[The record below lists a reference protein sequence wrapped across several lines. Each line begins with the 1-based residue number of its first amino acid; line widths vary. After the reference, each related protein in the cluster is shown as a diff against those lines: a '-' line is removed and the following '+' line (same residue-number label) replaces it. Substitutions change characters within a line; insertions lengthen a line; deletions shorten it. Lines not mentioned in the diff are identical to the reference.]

1 MQMRRTKKESE
12 SGVVKTQEMKYEIS
26 FVKKINEEYK
36 SRGGRITRTRETKCD
51 WQEDRDER
59 DVKLQEH

>member
-1 MQMRRTKKESE
+1 
-12 SGVVKTQEMKYEIS
+12 MKYEIS

-36 SRGGRITRTRETKCD
+36 SRGGRITKTRETKCD